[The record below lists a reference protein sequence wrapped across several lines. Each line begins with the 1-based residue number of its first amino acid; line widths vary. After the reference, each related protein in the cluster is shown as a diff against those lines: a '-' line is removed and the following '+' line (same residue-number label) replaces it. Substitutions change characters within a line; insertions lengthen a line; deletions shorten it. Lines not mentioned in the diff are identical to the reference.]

1 MHHDACYGLRW
12 TLAGLKPAA
21 ERRAFLPRALAAAG
35 AAFRPLHRADR
46 GQGQVEKL
54 TNFSACFENDWRFC
68 RSAFCTPTSSLQL
81 RGHVVGKR
89 IHHNRTAEP
98 PATEAS
104 QGLP

>member
-54 TNFSACFENDWRFC
+54 TNCLACCENDWRFY
-68 RSAFCTPTSSLQL
+68 RSAFCTPTSSLQV
-81 RGHVVGKR
+81 RRHVVGKR
-89 IHHNRTAEP
+89 LHPNRSAEV
-98 PATEAS
+98 PATDGCE
-104 QGLP
+104 GLP